1 MKLLNMR
8 NVRKERGISQTSLAK
23 KIGTGQTFLSSIENG
38 LPTTEATAK
47 RIADGL
53 GCEIADLIEPTVTLR
68 LSEIPPRLLTALQR
82 Q

>member
-1 MKLLNMR
+1 MRLLNMR
-8 NVRKERGISQTSLAK
+8 NVRKERGISQTSLAER
-23 KIGTGQTFLSSIENG
+23 IGSGQTFLSSIENG

-53 GCEIADLIEPTVTLR
+53 GVEVADLIEPTVTLR
-68 LSEIPPRLLTALQR
+68 ISEIPPRLLTVLTR